1 MYKMFPFQ
9 VPQAV
14 DMKPM
19 DKVACMVWLSTHKT
33 LKELRL
39 RQSYIEQQFTVARK
53 ENKPERTFANLGVM
67 QDYTSA
73 AVAHQSFPDEY
84 FWMAFI

>member
-9 VPQAV
+9 TPQAA

-39 RQSYIEQQFTVARK
+39 RQSYIEQQYAIAAR
-53 ENKPERTFANLGVM
+53 ESKPERTFINLEIM
-67 QDYTSA
+67 RDYTDA
-73 AVAHQSFPDEY
+73 AVAHQSWPDNN